1 VRARRIASLKKYH
14 LPPPLHCLI
23 MESFFLI
30 SILLAKDVEEE
41 KKLRGEKRKGVY
53 KNRKSRRKRE

>member
-1 VRARRIASLKKYH
+1 
-14 LPPPLHCLI
+14 

-41 KKLRGEKRKGVY
+41 KKLRGGKRGRACIRIE
-53 KNRKSRRKRE
+53 NLGGRENSIS